1 MLFRQDSGFKN
12 AMAIAVG
19 AVAIVCL
26 LISMA
31 GPNEPNGWWRVGIY
45 GAPSAAILYCLVV
58 AERQGVVLSKYLVK
72 IGDASYSIYLVH
84 VLVLSAL
91 GKLFYALSI
100 NSLIGNFALM
110 IILTVCVIL
119 SGLISYHLIEKP
131 LMKAS
136 RKIYNFLRPEIFQ
149 AAVIHT

>member
-31 GPNEPNGWWRVGIY
+31 GPNELNGWWRVGIY

-58 AERQGVVLSKYLVK
+58 AERQGVVLGTYLV
-72 IGDASYSIYLVH
+72 
-84 VLVLSAL
+84 
-91 GKLFYALSI
+91 
-100 NSLIGNFALM
+100 
-110 IILTVCVIL
+110 
-119 SGLISYHLIEKP
+119 
-131 LMKAS
+131 
-136 RKIYNFLRPEIFQ
+136 
-149 AAVIHT
+149 